1 MQGKQGSNDVQRGL
15 QPVVEL
21 RSEGAS
27 YLYSVRAPRSKGVIP
42 PSSYSHTGFAS
53 VADCLRD
60 IARALGGNFSRIYV
74 RLEGHCVGERD
85 IAELR
90 KAPDIVAAELQAL
103 CRAVIAEQ
111 QQKQQQQQ
119 EQPSEVPATPRC

>member
-1 MQGKQGSNDVQRGL
+1 MQGKQGKDDVQRGL

-21 RSEGAS
+21 RSEGAT

-42 PSSYSHTGFAS
+42 PSSYSHTGFAT

-60 IARALGGNFSRIYV
+60 IARALGDNFNRIYV

-85 IAELR
+85 MVELR
-90 KAPDIVAAELQAL
+90 KAPDIVAAELQAM
-103 CRAVIAEQ
+103 CRAVTAEQ
-111 QQKQQQQQ
+111 LQQKQ
-119 EQPSEVPATPRC
+119 EEERSEAATPRG

>member
-1 MQGKQGSNDVQRGL
+1 MQGKDDVQRGL

-60 IARALGGNFSRIYV
+60 IARALGGNFTRIYV
-74 RLEGHCVGERD
+74 LLEGHCVGERD

-90 KAPDIVAAELQAL
+90 KAPDAVAAELQAM

-111 QQKQQQQQ
+111 QKQKPPQQQQ
-119 EQPSEVPATPRC
+119 EQGEATVQRG

>member
-1 MQGKQGSNDVQRGL
+1 MQGKQGKDDVQPGL

-21 RSEGAS
+21 QCEGAS

-42 PSSYSHTGFAS
+42 PSSYRHTGFAS
-53 VADCLRD
+53 IADCLSD
-60 IARALGGNFSRIYV
+60 IAGALGSNFTRIYV

-90 KAPDIVAAELQAL
+90 QAPDIVAAELQAM

-111 QQKQQQQQ
+111 QKQK
-119 EQPSEVPATPRC
+119 EEHSEPAAPRG

>member
-1 MQGKQGSNDVQRGL
+1 MQGKQGKDDVQRGL

-60 IARALGGNFSRIYV
+60 IAGALGGNFNRIYV

-90 KAPDIVAAELQAL
+90 AAPDIVAAELQAL

-111 QQKQQQQQ
+111 HEQQQ
-119 EQPSEVPATPRC
+119 EKTEAATPRG

>member
-1 MQGKQGSNDVQRGL
+1 MQATKEAPRSL

-21 RSEGAS
+21 RKEGAF
-27 YLYSVRAPRSKGVIP
+27 YAYSVRAPRYKGVIP
-42 PSSYSHTGFAS
+42 PSSYSNGGFPTL
-53 VADCLRD
+53 ADSLLD
-60 IARALGGNFSRIYV
+60 VARALGGNFHRIYV
-74 RLEGHCVGERD
+74 RLDGYCVGERD

-111 QQKQQQQQ
+111 QKQQQQQ
-119 EQPSEVPATPRC
+119 EQSEATTPRC

>member
-1 MQGKQGSNDVQRGL
+1 MPGKQGKDDIQRGL

-60 IARALGGNFSRIYV
+60 IARALGGNFTRIYV

-90 KAPDIVAAELQAL
+90 KAPDAVAAELQAM

-111 QQKQQQQQ
+111 QKQKPPQQQQ
-119 EQPSEVPATPRC
+119 EQGEATVQRG